1 MIIKLVR
8 HGQSQSN
15 IGEVMSHDVGDHR
28 IHLTPTGVAQAR
40 QVGKTIGSEFLHN
53 CLFYR
58 SPYMR
63 TRETSFALL
72 QGAGIDYKNFSVL
85 EDPRLREAERGYV
98 DAQSQHALREIHG
111 WFYYRHAGGES
122 PADVYDRSSA
132 FMESA
137 LREVNRSNQE
147 NILIVTHGMTIRC
160 LVSRFMHLSVEQ
172 FEQMKNPKNCAV
184 ITISPKAQAQ
194 GEIVFSNEKWAV
206 TGEISLYKSDPDEFE
221 ILDSIASY
229 RIPEDS

>member
-1 MIIKLVR
+1 MIIKLIR

-15 IGEVMSHDVGDHR
+15 IGEVMSHNVGDHK
-28 IHLTPTGVAQAR
+28 IHLTSTGIEQAR
-40 QVGKTIGSEFLHN
+40 DVGKKIGKDFIEN

-58 SPYMR
+58 SPYSR
-63 TRETSFALL
+63 TRETSIALL
-72 QGAGIDYKNFSVL
+72 QGAGLDYKKQLVL

-98 DAQSQHALREIHG
+98 DAESQHTLREIHG

-137 LREVNRSNQE
+137 IREINRSKKE

-160 LVSRFMHLSVEQ
+160 IISRFMHLTVEQ

-184 ITISPKAQAQ
+184 ITISRLHEAQ
-194 GEIVFSNEKWAV
+194 GEIIFSNDRWAV
-206 TGEISLYKSDPDEFE
+206 TGDLTLYKDTPSDMDVLPA
-221 ILDSIASY
+221 LLQQ
-229 RIPEDS
+229 